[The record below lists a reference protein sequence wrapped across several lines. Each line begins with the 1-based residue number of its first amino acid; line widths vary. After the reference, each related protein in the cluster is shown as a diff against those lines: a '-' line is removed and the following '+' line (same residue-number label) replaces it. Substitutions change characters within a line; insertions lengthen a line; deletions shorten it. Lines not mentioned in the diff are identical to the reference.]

1 MSLLQLENRHLK
13 ILAKVKVTFF
23 AGYIFLR
30 NRLSDRAQTKC
41 ILFLAKFHVDL
52 ASKILKFHTGRPL
65 SLHKNCARE
74 MQLVS
79 LNWKL
84 RGEFNGLTFSTVR
97 LNLQYESPEL
107 LFLTEWVLCKKEQQ
121 LTYMSAILPLLTLRL
136 VLTENFL
143 TSVFLK
149 LFLCTF
155 RHILHKISFSDIFSN
170 RLRVTY
176 FDWTFTVRDS
186 GLKGMTS

>member
-1 MSLLQLENRHLK
+1 MILVTFLENAM
-13 ILAKVKVTFF
+13 IA
-23 AGYIFLR
+23 IFDFR
-30 NRLSDRAQTKC
+30 PE
-41 ILFLAKFHVDL
+41 
-52 ASKILKFHTGRPL
+52 RPL
-65 SLHKNCARE
+65 SLYKNCARE

-136 VLTENFL
+136 VLIENFL

-155 RHILHKISFSDIFSN
+155 RHILHKISFFDIFSN

-176 FDWTFTVRDS
+176 FDSTFTVRDS
-186 GLKGMTS
+186 GLKGITS